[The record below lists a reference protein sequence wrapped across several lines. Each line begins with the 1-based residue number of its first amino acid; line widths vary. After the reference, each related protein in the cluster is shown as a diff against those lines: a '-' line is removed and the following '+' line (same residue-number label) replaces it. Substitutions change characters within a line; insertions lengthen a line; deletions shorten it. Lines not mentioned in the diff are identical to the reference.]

1 MAPSPDSGRPL
12 ISKRSAI
19 VVAAAVAALLGVL
32 VAGAL
37 VLRDSDDDTAA
48 TATSTDGTSTA
59 ASTTTPSATAEQVVA
74 TLISTPADVLS
85 QIGAGGAPAPRPIS
99 GTALLVDGKPRL
111 LYVGAE
117 FCPFC
122 ASERWALVQAL
133 SRFGSFSKLGL
144 TTSASGD
151 VHPDTPTL
159 SFSGATYT
167 STHVSFEGVEVA
179 GREIEGNSYAPLDA
193 LTADQQAL
201 FDRYNRPPYVVEA
214 AAGSIPF
221 QLLGGKFVVSGSQ
234 VDAELLQG
242 KTHEEIAQAI
252 ATGDGDLGSGIIGA
266 ANQLTAAICEL
277 TNGLPASACANG
289 TIADLRDALRAAA

>member
-1 MAPSPDSGRPL
+1 MPSKDHFHS
-12 ISKRSAI
+12 
-19 VVAAAVAALLGVL
+19 
-32 VAGAL
+32 
-37 VLRDSDDDTAA
+37 
-48 TATSTDGTSTA
+48 
-59 ASTTTPSATAEQVVA
+59 VVA
-74 TLISTPADVLS
+74 TLISTPADMLS

-99 GTALLVDGKPRL
+99 GKVMLLDGKPRL

-133 SRFGSFSKLGL
+133 SRFGSFSNLGL
-144 TTSASGD
+144 TTSASED

-159 SFSGATYT
+159 SFHGATYT
-167 STHVSFEGVEVA
+167 SKHVSFEGVEVA
-179 GREIEGNSYAPLDA
+179 GREIEGDSYAPLDA

-201 FDRYNRPPYVVEA
+201 FDRYDRPPYVAEA

-221 QLLGGKFVVSGSQ
+221 QLLAGKFVVSGSQ
-234 VDAELLQG
+234 VDAGLLEG
-242 KTHEEIAQAI
+242 RTHEEIAQAV
-252 ATGDGDLGSGIIGA
+252 ASGDGDLGSGIIGA

-289 TIADLRDALRAAA
+289 TIADLRDALRASA